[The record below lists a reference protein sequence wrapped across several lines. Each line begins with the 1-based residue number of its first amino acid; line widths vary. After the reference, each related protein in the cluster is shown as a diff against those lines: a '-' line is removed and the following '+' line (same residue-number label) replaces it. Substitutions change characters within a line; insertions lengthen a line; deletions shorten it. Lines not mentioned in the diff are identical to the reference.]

1 VVSYANTH
9 TDSNIFFSN
18 LSCINLFAFHR
29 HTWLPFNIPNNVNLW
44 LDLERNYQSLLDKFL
59 DWVCDAIPTK
69 LNLVILWRFS
79 CLVYRSRMLLIIIWE
94 IWEWIY
100 QIYYLHISLFCSWH
114 ENAVLEYGF
123 ADFMFHSFGQFS
135 SSELTRS
142 GYAELVEIFIF
153 WADTTLFL
161 YLLLCTL

>member
-1 VVSYANTH
+1 MVSYANTG

-29 HTWLPFNIPNNVNLW
+29 HTWLPFNIQNNVNLW

-100 QIYYLHISLFCSWH
+100 QIYYLQISLFCSWH
-114 ENAVLEYGF
+114 EKMQYWNIDLLTLCFTSPVN
-123 ADFMFHSFGQFS
+123 FHLQSWHEVVMQNS
-135 SSELTRS
+135 
-142 GYAELVEIFIF
+142 
-153 WADTTLFL
+153 
-161 YLLLCTL
+161 

>member
-1 VVSYANTH
+1 MVSYANTR

-29 HTWLPFNIPNNVNLW
+29 HTWLPFNIQNNVNLW

-79 CLVYRSRMLLIIIWE
+79 CLVYRPRMLPIIIWE
-94 IWEWIY
+94 IWECIY
-100 QIYYLHISLFCSWH
+100 QIYYLQISLFCSWH
-114 ENAVLEYGF
+114 EKMQYWNMDLPTLCFTSQVN
-123 ADFMFHSFGQFS
+123 FHLQSWHEVVMQNS
-135 SSELTRS
+135 
-142 GYAELVEIFIF
+142 
-153 WADTTLFL
+153 
-161 YLLLCTL
+161 

>member
-1 VVSYANTH
+1 MVSYANTH

-79 CLVYRSRMLLIIIWE
+79 CLVYRPRMLPIIIWE
-94 IWEWIY
+94 IWEWTY
-100 QIYYLHISLFCSWH
+100 KIYYLQISLFCSWH
-114 ENAVLEYGF
+114 EKMQYWNMDLPTLCFTSHVN
-123 ADFMFHSFGQFS
+123 FHLQSWHKVVMQNS
-135 SSELTRS
+135 
-142 GYAELVEIFIF
+142 
-153 WADTTLFL
+153 
-161 YLLLCTL
+161 